1 MKDAIAKLDSK
12 TLLEVFCSYE
22 REICLDNVSEEE
34 FWKAVEI
41 HGLLR
46 DEILKR
52 CDSSRRV

>member
-12 TLLEVFCSYE
+12 TLLDVFCSYE
-22 REICLDNVSEEE
+22 RIICLNNVGEEE

-41 HGLLR
+41 RGLLR

-52 CDSSRRV
+52 CDSSQRV